1 MAKKITTSTIQKVTP
16 NNVDAEKAKFFFDT
30 EYNPQFTYS
39 ENFDPALLTQWG
51 TTEDEYLD
59 KVEEIL
65 NTVITTWETESAYI
79 ASEGNV
85 LTKSEVLK
93 AIQDYFE
100 PLKKVRK
107 LNVQFSPNYLARTSV
122 YRDNMYIRIPIE
134 YRSLSFPGVL
144 DHEIGTHY
152 LRRWNDSQQPWFGKK
167 KEFHFHPH
175 LETEEGLAILHQFL
189 TMEHKYLWLMAL
201 HYYAVYWGSKLT
213 FAELFKHLAKYI
225 DSKERRW
232 RVCLRV
238 KRGVKDTSV
247 PEVFTKDQI
256 YLKGV
261 VKVLSWLEKNNYE
274 AERLYVGKIAVEDV
288 EIAEAQADKDK
299 IILPWFLSDN
309 EKKEWYIQQI
319 ENIRKVNNLLVK

>member
-1 MAKKITTSTIQKVTP
+1 MSNISKSTIQKITP
-16 NNVDAEKAKFFFDT
+16 VNLDAEKTKFFFDT
-30 EYNPQFTYS
+30 EYNPQFIYK
-39 ENFDPALLTQWG
+39 EEFNPDVLTEWG
-51 TTEDEYLD
+51 QPDDTYLD
-59 KVEEIL
+59 LVENIL
-65 NTVITTWETESAYI
+65 NTVLKKWETETAFI
-79 ASEGNV
+79 ASEGSILN
-85 LTKSEVLK
+85 KADVLK

-152 LRRWNDSQQPWFGKK
+152 LRRWNDSHQPWYGKK
-167 KEFHFHPH
+167 KQFHFHPH

-189 TMEHKYLWLMAL
+189 TLEHKHLWLMSV
-201 HYYAVYWGSKLT
+201 HYYAVYWGSKLS

-225 DSKERRW
+225 DNKERRW

-238 KRGVKDTSV
+238 KRGVKDTSI

-256 YLKGV
+256 YLRGV
-261 VKVLSWLEKNNYE
+261 IKLINWLEKNNYA
-274 AERLYVGKIAVEDV
+274 AERLYLGKIAVEDV
-288 EIAEAQADKDK
+288 EIAEAQANKDK
-299 IILPWFLSDN
+299 VVLPWFLADA

-319 ENIRKVNNLLVK
+319 QNIRKVNDLP